1 MAILVILSPHIP
13 GSSNGRTTDSESV
26 YRGSNPCPGTKKI
39 ATLVVIFCGGQGFEW
54 EDGKKREFLTCGGKL
69 TKTRRLSWE
78 RSDVRLPV
86 PEPLK

>member
-1 MAILVILSPHIP
+1 
-13 GSSNGRTTDSESV
+13 
-26 YRGSNPCPGTKKI
+26 
-39 ATLVVIFCGGQGFEW
+39 VVIFCGGQGFEW